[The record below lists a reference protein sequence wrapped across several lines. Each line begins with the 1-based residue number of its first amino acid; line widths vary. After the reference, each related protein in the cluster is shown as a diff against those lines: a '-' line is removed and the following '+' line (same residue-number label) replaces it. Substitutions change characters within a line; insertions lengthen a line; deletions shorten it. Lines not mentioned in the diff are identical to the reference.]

1 MSNSNSNA
9 ALVKQLLDWAD
20 ILGQIGERMAQDV
33 EGHSEDVL
41 MVSNNMQIIARFM
54 QRKEEEALW
63 DESVAALEV
72 ELDRLGLTELRAEE
86 EVTLQGVPPE
96 EWLYVVNLDRRE
108 LNTLR
113 ARLALLDDNR
123 EQL

>member
-1 MSNSNSNA
+1 MA
-9 ALVKQLLDWAD
+9 MVTQLLEWAD
-20 ILGQIGERMAQDV
+20 ILGQIGEKMAENV

-41 MVSNNMQIIARFM
+41 MVSDNMRIIARFM

-63 DESVAALEV
+63 DEAVAALQS
-72 ELDRLGLTELRAEE
+72 ELDRLGLTELHMEE
-86 EVTLQGVPPE
+86 EVALQGVSSD
-96 EWLYVVNLDRRE
+96 EWLYVINLDMRQ
-108 LNTLR
+108 LINLR

>member
-1 MSNSNSNA
+1 MSNSNMA
-9 ALVKQLLDWAD
+9 MVTQLLEWAD
-20 ILGQIGERMAQDV
+20 ILGQIGEKMAENV

-41 MVSNNMQIIARFM
+41 MVSDNMRIIARFM

-63 DESVAALEV
+63 DEAVAALQS
-72 ELDRLGLTELRAEE
+72 ELDRLGLTELHMEE
-86 EVTLQGVPPE
+86 EVALQGVSSD
-96 EWLYVVNLDRRE
+96 EWLYVINLDMRQ
-108 LNTLR
+108 LINLR

>member
-1 MSNSNSNA
+1 MSNSNM
-9 ALVKQLLDWAD
+9 ALVTQLLEWAD
-20 ILGQIGERMAQDV
+20 ILGQIGEKMAENV

-41 MVSNNMQIIARFM
+41 MVSDNMRIIARFM

-63 DESVAALEV
+63 DEAVADLRSEV
-72 ELDRLGLTELRAEE
+72 DRLGLTELHMEE
-86 EVTLQGVPPE
+86 EVTLQGVPPA
-96 EWLYVVNLDRRE
+96 EWLYVINLDMRQMI
-108 LNTLR
+108 NLR

>member
-1 MSNSNSNA
+1 M
-9 ALVKQLLDWAD
+9 
-20 ILGQIGERMAQDV
+20 EQDF

-41 MVSNNMQIIARFM
+41 VVSDNMRIIARFM
-54 QRKEEEALW
+54 QRKEQEALW
-63 DESVAALEV
+63 DEAVADLRSEV
-72 ELDRLGLTELRAEE
+72 DRLGLTELHMEE
-86 EVTLQGVPPE
+86 EVTLQGVPPA
-96 EWLYVVNLDRRE
+96 EWLYVINLDMRQ